1 MLPLSDR
8 LARWA
13 IPGWAWAQAEAIRAD
28 QLRRHQAGLD
38 ADLAYRAGVANR
50 IVEMSCS
57 SSSQP
62 NP

>member
-28 QLRRHQAGLD
+28 QLRRHQAALD
-38 ADLAYRAGVANR
+38 SDLAYQAGV
-50 IVEMSCS
+50 IGEMSCPS
-57 SSSQP
+57 SSPQQKP
-62 NP
+62 